1 MKNSSG
7 EVGQSVN
14 EAIFEGSIAFS
25 SGSICPQNTKWETER
40 LQQGLKIIIVERGEL
55 LCKLPGASAS
65 QRISGPCICAVWN
78 QGESEGMQRFE
89 PGRVLEHTMI
99 SLSPSAIDSRMA
111 VEVQQQL
118 QQAFQLEKFTGP
130 RLVVMDSSPAIKA
143 LRAQVA
149 SCPLQGISRAL
160 YLSGKALEIIA
171 YTLDAIAAPPAL
183 TENDQ
188 LRLSSADIDK
198 LNHAKQLLSER
209 MLNPPTLAELAL
221 TLGMN
226 TRKLTV
232 GFRRLFGESVF
243 EYLQTLRLQTAWQML
258 TAGDVSVSTAAYQ
271 VGYTPA
277 HFSVAFRKKFGVSPK
292 SLRG

>member
-7 EVGQSVN
+7 EVGKSVN

-55 LCKLPGASAS
+55 QCKLPGASAS

-89 PGRVLEHTMI
+89 PGRVLEHTAI

-118 QQAFQLEKFTGP
+118 QQAFQLETSTGP
-130 RLVVMDSSPAIKA
+130 RLMVMASSPAIKA

-149 SCPLQGISRAL
+149 SCPLQGFRGRCICLAKRWKSSPTRWTAL
-160 YLSGKALEIIA
+160 
-171 YTLDAIAAPPAL
+171 P
-183 TENDQ
+183 
-188 LRLSSADIDK
+188 RLPRRRK
-198 LNHAKQLLSER
+198 
-209 MLNPPTLAELAL
+209 
-221 TLGMN
+221 
-226 TRKLTV
+226 TRCC
-232 GFRRLFGESVF
+232 
-243 EYLQTLRLQTAWQML
+243 A
-258 TAGDVSVSTAAYQ
+258 
-271 VGYTPA
+271 
-277 HFSVAFRKKFGVSPK
+277 
-292 SLRG
+292 SLRQISTS